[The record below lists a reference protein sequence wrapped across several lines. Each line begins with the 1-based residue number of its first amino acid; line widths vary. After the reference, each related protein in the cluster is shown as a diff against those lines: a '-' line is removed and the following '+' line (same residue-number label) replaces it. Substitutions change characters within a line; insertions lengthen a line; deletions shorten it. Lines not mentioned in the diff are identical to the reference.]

1 MNSLIDDVISNVV
14 LSSKTCSKFL
24 ESDGISSRVF
34 LLKSFDNKKLINYKD
49 VKILRNKFPSVGLA
63 ITIVKNFDEYQYI
76 LCGYVPKLNDNNFY
90 KIKFQ
95 KIRILIFL
103 FFKSLSTF
111 LIENADN
118 NILTE
123 WIRESN
129 SLLMETSQI
138 ILDYRE
144 TLRNSD
150 GKSTSSATA
159 SNTLPKND
167 KLKRDYFNYFGSSEE
182 KINEL
187 LYSIYGIKI

>member
-14 LSSKTCSKFL
+14 LSSKTCNRYL

-49 VKILRNKFPSVGLA
+49 VKILRNKIPSVGVA

-76 LCGYVPKLNDNNFY
+76 LCDYVPKLNDNNFY

-111 LIENADN
+111 LIENRDN

-123 WIRESN
+123 WIKEAN

-150 GKSTSSATA
+150 DKSTSSATA
-159 SNTLPKND
+159 INTLHKND

>member
-1 MNSLIDDVISNVV
+1 MNSLLDDVISNVV
-14 LSSKTCSKFL
+14 LSSKTCNRYL

-49 VKILRNKFPSVGLA
+49 VKILRNKIPSVGVA

-76 LCGYVPKLNDNNFY
+76 LCDYVPKLNDNNFY

-123 WIRESN
+123 WIREAN

-150 GKSTSSATA
+150 DKSTSSATA
-159 SNTLPKND
+159 INTLPKND

-182 KINEL
+182 KIDEL